1 MDYKVVIRPKKG
13 LASIDFKEL
22 WHYRELLYFLAWRD
36 IKLRYKQTFLG
47 ITWAILQPFLMMVV
61 FSIVFG
67 GIAKISSDNIPYP
80 IFSFAGLLFWNI
92 FSNSLNNASQSMV
105 ANANIVQKVYLPRII
120 LPVASVVVTIVD
132 FVFAFLIF
140 GGILIYYRFMPN
152 FFGLLF
158 LIPLL
163 LLITFSASLG
173 LGLFLAA
180 LNVKYRDV
188 RYALP
193 FFIQLLIF
201 ITPVIYSVSIVPE
214 KYHWLLALNPMT
226 GVIETFKAGFL
237 GTSAINWQIL
247 MISVVT
253 SIIFLLFGAWY
264 FLKTEKTF
272 ADII

>member
-1 MDYKVVIRPKKG
+1 
-13 LASIDFKEL
+13 
-22 WHYRELLYFLAWRD
+22 
-36 IKLRYKQTFLG
+36 
-47 ITWAILQPFLMMVV
+47 
-61 FSIVFG
+61 
-67 GIAKISSDNIPYP
+67 
-80 IFSFAGLLFWNI
+80 
-92 FSNSLNNASQSMV
+92 MV